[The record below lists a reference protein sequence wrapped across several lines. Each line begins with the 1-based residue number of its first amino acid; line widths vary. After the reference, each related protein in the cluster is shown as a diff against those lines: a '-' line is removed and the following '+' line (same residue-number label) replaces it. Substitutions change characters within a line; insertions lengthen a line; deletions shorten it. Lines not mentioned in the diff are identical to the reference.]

1 MKEFSKVQASRM
13 NIDISTFLVLIRQ
26 ILDTYVSREETVS
39 WSQMY
44 MFEKPLLETQYV
56 ILYKLVLHH
65 CFDKCIQIL
74 TLL

>member
-39 WSQMY
+39 LSQMY
-44 MFEKPLLETQYV
+44 MFEKP
-56 ILYKLVLHH
+56 
-65 CFDKCIQIL
+65 FQIL
-74 TLL
+74 DGKPIYHIIQVSSLL